1 MPQLPSTTDLVI
13 RNDIA
18 QLAILSEAM
27 ERFGSKHALA
37 PKLLVQLQVALDEIV
52 SNVIK
57 YAWPDGGSHEI
68 RVRITFDSGKM
79 TIEIA
84 DDGRSFDP
92 RRAPPPE
99 HLPAGQRP
107 RPGGVGLHMVKQF
120 MDSFEYARIDGWNHS
135 TLTKAIDIR
144 TK

>member
-1 MPQLPSTTDLVI
+1 MPHPPSTTNLVI
-13 RNDIA
+13 GNDIA
-18 QLAILSEAM
+18 QLAILSQAM
-27 ERFGSKHALA
+27 ERFGREHAVA
-37 PKLLVQLQVALDEIV
+37 PKSLVQLQVALDEIV

-57 YAWPDGGSHEI
+57 YAWPEGGSHEI
-68 RVRITFDSGKM
+68 RVRVTFDSGTM
-79 TIEIA
+79 TIEVA

-99 HLPAGQRP
+99 HLPAGQRR

-135 TLTKAIDIR
+135 TLTKAIGIQ